1 MNHEK
6 IIKYIKSHF
15 KNILNEK
22 IKYHEQTIKNSLM
35 KPIVNTLK
43 KQYTLKNPILYE
55 YCVINSIGDF
65 NRQVSSESSEYAKE
79 TDQIIVYKLS
89 VDNNYFNS
97 KIIITDDVRIIPIR
111 IEKVASDHDDDC
123 DDDGQLTI
131 DNNNKIKIISIEMN
145 NYYGYL
151 LYETLGNI

>member
-1 MNHEK
+1 MKKSLNTLNLTLK
-6 IIKYIKSHF
+6 IYLMKRL
-15 KNILNEK
+15 NIMSKQL
-22 IKYHEQTIKNSLM
+22 KNSLM

-145 NYYGYL
+145 NYCGYL

>member
-1 MNHEK
+1 MNHSK

-15 KNILNEK
+15 KNILDEK

-55 YCVINSIGDF
+55 YCIINSIEDF

-79 TDQIIVYKLS
+79 TYQIIPYKLS

-97 KIIITDDVRIIPIR
+97 KINITDDMRIIPIR
-111 IEKVASDHDDDC
+111 IEKVASDYDDHYDDDC
-123 DDDGQLTI
+123 QLTI
-131 DNNNKIKIISIEMN
+131 DNNNKKNISIEMN
-145 NYYGYL
+145 NYRGYL
-151 LYETLGNI
+151 LYETLGNT

>member
-6 IIKYIKSHF
+6 IIKCIKSHF

-65 NRQVSSESSEYAKE
+65 NRQVSSEGVNMQK
-79 TDQIIVYKLS
+79 KLIKS
-89 VDNNYFNS
+89 LYINS
-97 KIIITDDVRIIPIR
+97 
-111 IEKVASDHDDDC
+111 
-123 DDDGQLTI
+123 L
-131 DNNNKIKIISIEMN
+131 
-145 NYYGYL
+145 
-151 LYETLGNI
+151 